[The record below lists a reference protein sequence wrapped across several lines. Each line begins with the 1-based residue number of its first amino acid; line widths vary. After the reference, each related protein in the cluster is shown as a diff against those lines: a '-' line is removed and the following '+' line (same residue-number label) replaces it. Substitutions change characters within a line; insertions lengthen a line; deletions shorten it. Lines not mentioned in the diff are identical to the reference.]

1 MKEKTKYLIIAVAI
15 LLVVGIGIS
24 FAYFMANVNQTGEG
38 SSTSGTTV
46 TLKDTVV
53 KVDGNITFNDLD
65 IYPGHQ
71 NVSSIKVTATGDQ
84 KALYNLIWE
93 GENTLNT
100 SLKYYVYKT
109 TVEENPSI
117 SCEKKEEG
125 TLTKKYYEVCE
136 ESGFENLGS
145 IVASGEIG
153 TTKSETKFK
162 LIKNEEIQGTEEGNV
177 VYYYVVLEYPNE
189 EGSQNIDIGGHFNG
203 TVYIELLEEK
213 ETTLLKEAILANSK
227 VNEGEPDF
235 SQVATTDEGVFKTQD
250 DWGESY
256 YFRGA
261 VNNNWV
267 SFAGFYWRIIRING
281 DGSIRLIYNGTDTTQ
296 TGESTMIDG
305 SQSFNSSY
313 DRSQYVGYMY
323 RSGHQQHGNTD
334 NSVVKTVLDN
344 WYNNNLKSYE
354 EFISTEAGFC
364 GDREPSTN
372 ASISNGQGGTG
383 TIETYYGGYIRLITN
398 KNPDLK
404 CKNDVDLYTVSGSG
418 KGNKALINPV
428 GLITADEVV
437 MAGAVYK
444 EVNEHF
450 YLFNGLVNWTFT
462 PANSFST
469 GNALGFRMG
478 ADGVLGNSGVSYTG
492 GVRPVI
498 NLVHDLE
505 IIGSGTSSDPF
516 VVKGAE

>member
-162 LIKNEEIQGTEEGNV
+162 LIKNEEIQGTEEG
-177 VYYYVVLEYPNE
+177 
-189 EGSQNIDIGGHFNG
+189 SQNIDIGGHFNG

-281 DGSIRLIYNGTDTTQ
+281 DGSIRMIYNGTGTAT
-296 TGESTMIDG
+296 TGESTQI
-305 SQSFNSSY
+305 SASSYNSSY
-313 DRSQYVGYMY
+313 NDNAYVGYMY
-323 RSGHQQHGNTD
+323 GSTGA
-334 NSVVKTVLDN
+334 NSYAATHANNNNSTIKGVLDN
-344 WYNNNLKSYE
+344 WYTINIANKG
-354 EFISTEAGFC
+354 FGDKISKEAGFC
-364 GDREPSTN
+364 NDRGLVGILGYGTN
-372 ASISNGQGGTG
+372 ETSYASVNRFLDVTW
-383 TIETYYGGYIRLITN
+383 TWPNVL
-398 KNPDLK
+398 NPTLK
-404 CKNDVDLYTVSGSG
+404 CNQINNDLYTVSESS
-418 KGNKALINPV
+418 KGNKALTYPI
-428 GLITADEVV
+428 GLITVDEMVF
-437 MAGAVYK
+437 GGGNGRSTNTNY
-444 EVNEHF
+444 
-450 YLFNGLVNWTFT
+450 YL
-462 PANSFST
+462 
-469 GNALGFRMG
+469 
-478 ADGVLGNSGVSYTG
+478 YTG
-492 GVRPVI
+492 QDYWTMTPRNFSNWAIVFYVEKNGIIGSNISVYSPYGVCPVI
-498 NLVHDLE
+498 NLARDVVIKSGNGTIDTPYE
-505 IIGSGTSSDPF
+505 I
-516 VVKGAE
+516 